1 MEATATTQVRIVSQL
16 IKTPSFAFIVTR
28 DEKPDKKGDQMEIK
42 IFKNP
47 QFGAIRTV
55 ETGDEPWFV
64 GKDVAEVLGYS
75 DTFGALKKHVDA
87 EDKQNCRNDSFDSP
101 RGMTIIN
108 ESGLYSLILSS
119 KLPSAK
125 AFKRW
130 ITHEVIPSIRKT
142 GGYIEGQEHMS
153 DADLMAKA
161 LLVAQRQIAQRDKQL
176 QEMQPKAL
184 FADSVCASSTS
195 ILIGELAKILKQNGV
210 ATGQNKL
217 FAWMRDNG
225 YLIRRKGADYNMPT
239 QRSME
244 MQLFEIKE
252 TVVTHADGHTSI
264 NKTTKVTGKG
274 QVYFVNKLCT
284 GV

>member
-1 MEATATTQVRIVSQL
+1 
-16 IKTPSFAFIVTR
+16 
-28 DEKPDKKGDQMEIK
+28 MEIK
-42 IFKNP
+42 IFTNP
-47 QFGAIRTV
+47 QFGAIRTM
-55 ETGDEPWFV
+55 EKDGEPWFV
-64 GKDVAEVLGYS
+64 GKDVAVSLGYGGEGKAAINAVS
-75 DTFGALKKHVDA
+75 RHVDVDDRSVTEIVTEA
-87 EDKQNCRNDSFDSP
+87 GKRKI
-101 RGMTIIN
+101 TIIN

-119 KLPSAK
+119 KLPTAK
-125 AFKRW
+125 RFKRW

-161 LLVAQRQIAQRDKQL
+161 LLVAQRQIEQRDKQL

-252 TVVTHADGHTSI
+252 SVVSHADGHTSV

-274 QVYFVNKLCT
+274 QVYFVNKLCA